1 MQRTLDDNINVL
13 KNLEKDARKLE
24 SENSKLQSVLIVAEK
39 DYSNVFKD
47 LFSLW
52 SRQRLNNSLFSTQTK
67 NLNT

>member
-39 DYSNVFKD
+39 DYSNVRNNV
-47 LFSLW
+47 FS
-52 SRQRLNNSLFSTQTK
+52 
-67 NLNT
+67 